1 MISDFEY
8 VFICLLAI
16 CIPHLEKYIFRFTAH
31 VLIGSFHVFDVDLCE
46 FLYNLNINPFGD
58 ILFANI
64 FSHSIGCLFIML
76 IASFIVQMLFSLMS
90 FTCLFLFLL
99 PEKIP
104 RTILQ
109 RPMSKSI
116 LPMFSSRHSMVSGL
130 TLKSFIHFEFIF
142 LYGVRKYF
150 SLILLHVTIH
160 FPIQVHCS
168 Y

>member
-116 LPMFSSRHSMVSGL
+116 LPMFSSRYSMVSGL
-130 TLKSFIHFEFIF
+130 TFKSFIHFEFIF